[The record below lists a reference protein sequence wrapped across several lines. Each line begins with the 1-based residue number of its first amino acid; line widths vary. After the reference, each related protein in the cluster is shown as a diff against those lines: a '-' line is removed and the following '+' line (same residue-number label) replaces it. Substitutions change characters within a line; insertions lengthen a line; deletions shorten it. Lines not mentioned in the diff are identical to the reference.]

1 MTIST
6 SLFFSKAVSLMS
18 QNQTDLATMQEKVA
32 TGKEIVRASDGVD
45 KALNISRL
53 KAGMSKLEAYE
64 NSLNM
69 VGDRLKIEESY
80 LQGTADTLTE
90 IKTLVIQ
97 GANANYGTG
106 DREVIAL
113 QINELVNEIQS
124 LANGTDAAGNYVF
137 GGTRTRTQPYQ
148 KDSAGV
154 IRYQGDQV
162 DTGVNFTD
170 TRESQIGRAGPDVYQ
185 SVFTG
190 RQLNVV
196 EGIYDFDVGS
206 ISVGDVL
213 SMTIDGESVEYT
225 AVTGDNAYSVAQHFR
240 DEIQNRIDLA
250 RFENFTVSLTG
261 TSIQM
266 IATDGVARDISQS
279 SVKVSGGTAGQIFE
293 ISPSQAPD
301 PGRPERV
308 EFFEALAN
316 VVDRMRLGT
325 QDEIQETIE
334 YLDQMIDQSTLG
346 LADIGVERGAIEAE
360 VDLNQDLRSTLK
372 ASLSSE
378 EDLDYATAI
387 TELQAKM
394 MALEA
399 AQSSF
404 AKISN
409 LSVFNFLR

>member
-18 QNQTDLATMQEKVA
+18 QNQTDLAAMQEKVA

-53 KAGMSKLEAYE
+53 KANIGKLEAYE
-64 NSLNM
+64 ESLNL
-69 VGDRLKIEESY
+69 VGDRLRIEESY
-80 LQGTADTLTE
+80 LQGTTDTLTE

-97 GANANYGTG
+97 GANATYDTG

-113 QINELVNEIQS
+113 QINELINEIQS
-124 LANGTDAAGNYVF
+124 LANGTDASGNYVF
-137 GGTRTRTQPYQ
+137 GGTRTKTQPYQ
-148 KDSAGV
+148 KDSAGI

-162 DTGVNFTD
+162 ETAVNLTD

-190 RQLNVV
+190 RRLNVV
-196 EGIYDFDVGS
+196 EGIYDLNIGS

-213 SMTIDGESVEYT
+213 SLTIDGETFEYT
-225 AVTGDNAYSVAQHFR
+225 AVTGDNAFSVAQHFH
-240 DEIQNRIDLA
+240 DEIQSRIDLA
-250 RFENFTVSLTG
+250 RFENFTVSLSG

-266 IATDGVARDISQS
+266 VATDGVARDITKS
-279 SVKVSGGTAGQIFE
+279 SVKVSGGTAGQTVE
-293 ISPSQAPD
+293 VLPTQTPD
-301 PGRPERV
+301 PGRRERV
-308 EFFEALAN
+308 EFFEALYS

-325 QDEIQETIE
+325 QDEIQDTID

-360 VDLNQDLRSTLK
+360 VELNQDLRATLK

>member
-148 KDSAGV
+148 TDSAGV

-279 SVKVSGGTAGQIFE
+279 SVKVSGGTAGQVVE

-308 EFFEALAN
+308 EFFEALAD

-325 QDEIQETIE
+325 QDEIQDTIE

-360 VDLNQDLRSTLK
+360 VELNQDLRATLK

>member
-64 NSLNM
+64 TSLNM

-97 GANANYGTG
+97 GANANYSTA

-113 QINELVNEIQS
+113 QINELVNEVQS
-124 LANGTDAAGNYVF
+124 LANGTDANGNYLF
-137 GGTRTRTQPYQ
+137 GGTRTKTQPYV
-148 KDSAGV
+148 KDSTGV
-154 IRYQGDQV
+154 VRYQGDQV
-162 DTGVNFTD
+162 ETAVNFTD
-170 TRESQIGRAGPDVYQ
+170 TRQSEIGRSGPDIYQ
-185 SVFTG
+185 SVFSG
-190 RQLNVV
+190 KQLNVV
-196 EGIYDFDVGS
+196 EGIYDVDIGS
-206 ISVGDVL
+206 VSVGDVL
-213 SMTIDGESVEYT
+213 TLTIDGETIEYT
-225 AVTGDNAYSVAQHFR
+225 AVSGDNAYSVAQHFY
-240 DEIQNRIDLA
+240 DQIQNKIELK
-250 RFENFTVSLTG
+250 RFEEFSVSLDG

-266 IATDGVARDISQS
+266 VAADGVAREISQS
-279 SVKVSGGTAGQIFE
+279 SIKSVGGTAGLSVE
-293 ISPSQAPD
+293 VTPTQAPD
-301 PGRPERV
+301 PGRPERI
-308 EFFEALAN
+308 EFFEALSETVA
-316 VVDRMRLGT
+316 RMRLGT
-325 QDEIQETIE
+325 QDEIQETLAYI
-334 YLDQMIDQSTLG
+334 DQMIDQSTLG

-360 VDLNQDLRSTLK
+360 IELNGDLRATLK

>member
-1 MTIST
+1 
-6 SLFFSKAVSLMS
+6 
-18 QNQTDLATMQEKVA
+18 
-32 TGKEIVRASDGVD
+32 
-45 KALNISRL
+45 
-53 KAGMSKLEAYE
+53 
-64 NSLNM
+64 M

-148 KDSAGV
+148 TDSAGV

-266 IATDGVARDISQS
+266 VATDGVARDISQS
-279 SVKVSGGTAGQIFE
+279 SVKVSGGTAGQVVE
-293 ISPSQAPD
+293 ISPSQTPD

-308 EFFEALAN
+308 EFFEALAD

-325 QDEIQETIE
+325 QDEIQDTIA

-360 VDLNQDLRSTLK
+360 VELNQDLRATLK

>member
-53 KAGMSKLEAYE
+53 KSGISKLEAYE

-97 GANANYGTG
+97 GANATYDIG

-124 LANGTDAAGNYVF
+124 LANGTDASGNYVF
-137 GGTRTRTQPYQ
+137 AGTRTKIQPYQ

-154 IRYQGDQV
+154 IRYRGDQV
-162 DTGVNFTD
+162 ETAVNFTD
-170 TRESQIGRAGPDVYQ
+170 TRESMIGRAGPDVYQ

-190 RQLNVV
+190 RRLNVV
-196 EGIYDFDVGS
+196 EGIYDLSIGS
-206 ISVGDVL
+206 IAVGDVL
-213 SMTIDGESVEYT
+213 SLTIDGETIEYT
-225 AVTGDNAYSVAQHFR
+225 AVTGDNAFSVAQHFY
-240 DEIQNRIDLA
+240 DEIQGRIDLA
-250 RFENFTVSLTG
+250 RFENFTVSLSG

-266 IATDGVARDISQS
+266 VATDGVARDITRS
-279 SVKVSGGTAGQIFE
+279 SVKVSGGTAGQTVE
-293 ISPSQAPD
+293 VSPTQAPD
-301 PGRPERV
+301 PGRRERV
-308 EFFEALAN
+308 EFFEALYS

-325 QDEIQETIE
+325 QDEIQNTID

-346 LADIGVERGAIEAE
+346 LADIGVERGAIDAE
-360 VDLNQDLRSTLK
+360 IELNQDLRATLK